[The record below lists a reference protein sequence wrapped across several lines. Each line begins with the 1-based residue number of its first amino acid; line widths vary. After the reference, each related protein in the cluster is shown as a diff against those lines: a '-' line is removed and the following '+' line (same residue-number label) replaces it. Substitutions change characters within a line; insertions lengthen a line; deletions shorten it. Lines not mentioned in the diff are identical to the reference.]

1 MCIRDS
7 LDAGL
12 RADKLGEEA
21 YVSLPEFSL
30 KGSRRANLRHGV
42 TRGEREGLSFEIVP
56 PQGVPAILE
65 ELRAISDEWLRNQ
78 NAREKGFSLGA
89 F

>member
-1 MCIRDS
+1 MADAHGGRAAFYKTRPQTLS
-7 LDAGL
+7 LYLDAGL
-12 RADKLGEEA
+12 RAYKLGEEA

-56 PQGVPAILE
+56 A
-65 ELRAISDEWLRNQ
+65 AD
-78 NAREKGFSLGA
+78 
-89 F
+89 